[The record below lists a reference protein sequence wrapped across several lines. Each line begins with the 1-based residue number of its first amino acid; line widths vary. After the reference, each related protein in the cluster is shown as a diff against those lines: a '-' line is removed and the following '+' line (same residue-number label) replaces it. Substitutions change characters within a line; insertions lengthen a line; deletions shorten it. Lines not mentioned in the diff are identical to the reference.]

1 MLSEKKYPSNLKHV
15 VLPVKGMTC
24 SSCVS
29 RIEKK
34 ISGLNGV
41 IKARVNFGAE
51 QVFVDFDSKKIILP
65 DILEATKIIGFEIPI
80 NQKYFSVKGM
90 SCASCVSRVEN
101 KLCDLYGVLGSQV
114 NLATEEVRID
124 YISSAS
130 ESHQF
135 KSALQGIG
143 YTLVS
148 RDGSENVVNN
158 HIEEHESDE
167 LTPLFQ
173 RFVLFL

>member
-143 YTLVS
+143 YTLV
-148 RDGSENVVNN
+148 
-158 HIEEHESDE
+158 
-167 LTPLFQ
+167 
-173 RFVLFL
+173 